1 MKRIYS
7 ILISFFLFQFL
18 NAQYEGYS
26 EDSWNDQLKIEESF
40 FKNIDK
46 TSFKKHLKK
55 LTERPNVVGSDGNQE
70 VIRYIILNLKIWVF

>member
-40 FKNIDK
+40 LR
-46 TSFKKHLKK
+46 T
-55 LTERPNVVGSDGNQE
+55 
-70 VIRYIILNLKIWVF
+70 